1 MRRSSVPFNSFMMY
15 IMPEIHKEY
24 RNRDTG
30 MYSSVLQITQSD
42 VLLAIFCAHEVTE
55 YLMTGDRI
63 TSEEFEQMVEDVSA
77 RDNLCKSFGRSTI
90 YEQLCKT
97 LKKLSAGY
105 DFRESAMK
113 RLKDEH
119 VWVD

>member
-1 MRRSSVPFNSFMMY
+1 MMY

-97 LKKLSAGY
+97 LKKLSASARHN
-105 DFRESAMK
+105 FRESAMK
-113 RLKDEH
+113 RVKDEP